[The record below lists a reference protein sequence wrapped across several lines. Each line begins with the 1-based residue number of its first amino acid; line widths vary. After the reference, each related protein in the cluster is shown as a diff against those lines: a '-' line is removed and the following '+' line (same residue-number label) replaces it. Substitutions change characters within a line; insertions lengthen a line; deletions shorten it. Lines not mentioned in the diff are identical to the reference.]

1 MILTINGGSSSI
13 KFALY
18 QAGATELTLVMK
30 GKIDRVGT
38 KEATLSFRRA
48 ENAPAASAEPSVST
62 AAPTVSGELPVAAD
76 DLQQAGTSLADWLEQ
91 QPDLDRVTAIGHR
104 IVHGMEVLQTTR
116 IDEAL
121 LRHLRNIQPYDPD
134 HLPGEIQLIET
145 FRGRYPRATQV
156 ACFDTAFHADMP
168 RVASQLPI
176 PRRFDAE
183 GIRRYGFHGLS
194 YEYILKRLGQ
204 LVPPYVTNGRMI
216 FAHLGSGAS
225 AAAIKG
231 GKSIDTSMGFTPA
244 GGLMMGTRPGDL
256 DLGAAWYMMRK
267 DGLSPEA
274 FNNLINHQCG
284 LLGVSGTSSDMRDL
298 MERAGMN
305 GQGPAAT
312 GDAQGGGDAQD
323 RGDAQVGG
331 EVQGGA
337 NAPGAT
343 NAADAAHTPHGDYR
357 AAEAISLFCYTVKK
371 WIGSF
376 SAALGGLETLVFTG
390 GIGENIPQIRWRICE
405 GLDHLGIYLDHG
417 LNDKNAVL
425 VSSHDSRVSV
435 YVIPTDEEYMIAE
448 KTSQHI

>member
-38 KEATLSFRRA
+38 KEATLSFRRVEGA
-48 ENAPAASAEPSVST
+48 
-62 AAPTVSGELPVAAD
+62 SGEISVAAD

-267 DGLSPEA
+267 DGLSPDA

-312 GDAQGGGDAQD
+312 GNAQGGGDAQD
-323 RGDAQVGG
+323 RGD
-331 EVQGGA
+331 VQGGA

>member
-13 KFALY
+13 KFSLY

-30 GKIDRVGT
+30 GKIDRVGSG
-38 KEATLSFRRA
+38 EATLSFKRA
-48 ENAPAASAEPSVST
+48 EGA
-62 AAPTVSGELPVAAD
+62 SGETSVAGAN
-76 DLQQAGTSLADWLEQ
+76 LQQAGTSLADWLEQ

-116 IDEAL
+116 IDDAL

-145 FRGRYPRATQV
+145 FRERYPQATQV

-216 FAHLGSGAS
+216 FAHLGNGAS

-256 DLGAAWYMMRK
+256 DPGAAWYMMRK

-305 GQGPAAT
+305 GQGPAAM
-312 GDAQGGGDAQD
+312 GDAQSGGD
-323 RGDAQVGG
+323 
-331 EVQGGA
+331 VQGGSGTQA
-337 NAPGAT
+337 GAYAPD
-343 NAADAAHTPHGDYR
+343 AADAAHTPHGDYR

-425 VSSHDSRVSV
+425 VSNHDSRVSV
-435 YVIPTDEEYMIAE
+435 YVIPTDEEYIIAE